1 VDNLFKGFKPR
12 QDLSGFTAI
21 PNEWF
26 DEVLAKIDNLAELK
40 IVQAVFRKTYGW
52 VENWH
57 NGEAVFK
64 LEDGISYSQ
73 FAELTGLSSASIA
86 EGIKRAIEHGYI
98 IQLKKGNF
106 YTSESSVYKIRTIDD
121 KLPEKP
127 LEKPVLPTLDSKP
140 DITLDSKPDITL
152 DSKAVPTLDSKV
164 TIETIKEKEIK
175 KESHR
180 EVYSTNDLPKS
191 RGQKMFDSYKAKEIA
206 EYNANDLCYYF
217 SEKYQDII
225 GVKYGRVLKKDRS
238 QMKQLL
244 DDYGA
249 DHVVKAIDYLVQNYH
264 SLIQGYPSIAVLYGF
279 RNTIFPSAV
288 KGTAGKLSVRES
300 RLTDKDIEKA
310 KGSSNVIAW

>member
-1 VDNLFKGFKPR
+1 LFKGFKPR
-12 QDLSGFTAI
+12 QDLAGFTAI

-64 LEDGISYSQ
+64 IEDGISYSQ
-73 FAELTGLSSASIA
+73 FSELTGLSSASIA

-98 IQLKKGNF
+98 VQLKKGDF
-106 YTSESSVYKIRTIDD
+106 HTGESSVYKIRTIDD

-127 LEKPVLPTLDSKP
+127 DLPALDSEP
-140 DITLDSKPDITL
+140 DITLDSKDL
-152 DSKAVPTLDSKV
+152 PTLES
-164 TIETIKEKEIK
+164 KEIK
-175 KESHR
+175 KESDR

-225 GVKYGRVLKKDRS
+225 GVKYGRILQKDRS
-238 QMKQLL
+238 HMKQLL
-244 DDYGA
+244 DDYGS
-249 DHVVKAIDYLVQNYH
+249 DHVVKAIDYLIKNYH

-310 KGSSNVIAW
+310 KGSSNVVEW

>member
-1 VDNLFKGFKPR
+1 
-12 QDLSGFTAI
+12 
-21 PNEWF
+21 
-26 DEVLAKIDNLAELK
+26 
-40 IVQAVFRKTYGW
+40 
-52 VENWH
+52 VENWQ

-98 IQLKKGNF
+98 VQLKKGNF

-127 LEKPVLPTLDSKP
+127 LEKPVLPTLE
-140 DITLDSKPDITL
+140 SKPDITL
-152 DSKAVPTLDSKV
+152 DSKAVPTLDSKAALTLDSKV
-164 TIETIKEKEIK
+164 TIETTKEKEIK
-175 KESHR
+175 KESDR

-191 RGQKMFDSYKAKEIA
+191 RGQKMFDSYKAKEVA

-225 GVKYGRVLKKDRS
+225 GVKYSRILQKDRS

-310 KGSSNVIAW
+310 KGSSNVVEW

>member
-127 LEKPVLPTLDSKP
+127 LEKPALPTLE
-140 DITLDSKPDITL
+140 SKPDITL

-225 GVKYGRVLKKDRS
+225 GVKYSRILKKDRS

-300 RLTDKDIEKA
+300 RLTDKDIEKE

>member
-1 VDNLFKGFKPR
+1 MFKGFKPR

-64 LEDGISYSQ
+64 IEDGISYSQ

-98 IQLKKGNF
+98 VQLKKGNF

-127 LEKPVLPTLDSKP
+127 QEKPALPTLESKS
-140 DITLDSKPDITL
+140 DITLDSKSDITL

-175 KESHR
+175 KESDR
-180 EVYSTNDLPKS
+180 E
-191 RGQKMFDSYKAKEIA
+191 FI
-206 EYNANDLCYYF
+206 
-217 SEKYQDII
+217 
-225 GVKYGRVLKKDRS
+225 
-238 QMKQLL
+238 
-244 DDYGA
+244 
-249 DHVVKAIDYLVQNYH
+249 
-264 SLIQGYPSIAVLYGF
+264 
-279 RNTIFPSAV
+279 
-288 KGTAGKLSVRES
+288 
-300 RLTDKDIEKA
+300 RLTTCLRVEGKRCSIPTRRKKLRSTTLMICVTTLVRSIKTLSA
-310 KGSSNVIAW
+310 

>member
-1 VDNLFKGFKPR
+1 MFKGFKPR

-26 DEVLAKIDNLAELK
+26 DEVLAKIDNLAEMK

-64 LEDGISYSQ
+64 IEDGISYSQ

-98 IQLKKGNF
+98 VQLKKGNF

-140 DITLDSKPDITL
+140 DITLDSKSDITL

-175 KESHR
+175 KESDR

-217 SEKYQDII
+217 SEKYQDAI
-225 GVKYGRVLKKDRS
+225 GVKYGRILKKDRS

-310 KGSSNVIAW
+310 KGSNNVIAW

>member
-1 VDNLFKGFKPR
+1 MFKGFKPR
-12 QDLSGFTAI
+12 QDLAGFTAI

-26 DEVLAKIDNLAELK
+26 DEVLAKIDNLAEMK

-64 LEDGISYSQ
+64 IEDGISYSQ

-98 IQLKKGNF
+98 VQLKKGNF
-106 YTSESSVYKIRTIDD
+106 HTSESSVYKIRTIAD

-127 LEKPVLPTLDSKP
+127 LEKPALPTLE
-140 DITLDSKPDITL
+140 SKPDITL
-152 DSKAVPTLDSKV
+152 DSKAVPTLDSKAALTLDSKV
-164 TIETIKEKEIK
+164 TIETTKEKEIK
-175 KESHR
+175 KERHR

-217 SEKYQDII
+217 SEKYQDAI
-225 GVKYGRVLKKDRS
+225 GVKYGRILKKDRS

-249 DHVVKAIDYLVQNYH
+249 DHVVKAIDYLVLNYH

>member
-1 VDNLFKGFKPR
+1 MFKGFKPR

-26 DEVLAKIDNLAELK
+26 DEVLAKIDSLAELK

-57 NGEAVFK
+57 NGEAIFK
-64 LEDGISYSQ
+64 IEDGISYSQ
-73 FAELTGLSSASIA
+73 FSELTGLSSASIA

-121 KLPEKP
+121 KLPEEP
-127 LEKPVLPTLDSKP
+127 LEKPALPTLDSKP
-140 DITLDSKPDITL
+140 DITLDSKDLPTL
-152 DSKAVPTLDSKV
+152 DIKAAPTLDSKG

-175 KESHR
+175 KESDR

-191 RGQKMFDSYKAKEIA
+191 RGQKMFDSYKAKEVA

-225 GVKYGRVLKKDRS
+225 GVKYSRILQKDRS

-249 DHVVKAIDYLVQNYH
+249 DHVVKAIDYLVRNYNG
-264 SLIQGYPSIAVLYGF
+264 LIQGYPSIAVLYGF
-279 RNTIFPSAV
+279 RNTVFPSAV
-288 KGTAGKLSVRES
+288 KGTTGKLSVRET

-310 KGSSNVIAW
+310 KGSSNVVEW